1 MGSPLNLSL
10 RKQGLTM
17 RKLILLA
24 LSIGALELLK
34 RSSQRQGLAPSAVLL
49 GAAERG
55 LNWFR
60 GPQKAGKA
68 VQPAKPAQED

>member
-1 MGSPLNLSL
+1 
-10 RKQGLTM
+10 M

-24 LSIGALELLK
+24 LGIGALELLK
-34 RSSQRQGLAPSAVLL
+34 RRSQQQGLAPSAVLWA
-49 GAAERG
+49 AAERG

-68 VQPAKPAQED
+68 VQPAQPAQED

>member
-1 MGSPLNLSL
+1 
-10 RKQGLTM
+10 M

-24 LSIGALELLK
+24 LSIAALELLK

-55 LNWFR
+55 LTWLR

>member
-1 MGSPLNLSL
+1 MGSPLNLYAPPL
-10 RKQGLTM
+10 PKQGLPM

-34 RSSQRQGLAPSAVLL
+34 RRSQQQGLAPSAVLL

-60 GPQKAGKA
+60 GPQKTGKA
-68 VQPAKPAQED
+68 VQPAKED

>member
-1 MGSPLNLSL
+1 
-10 RKQGLTM
+10 M

-34 RSSQRQGLAPSAVLL
+34 RSSQQQGLTPSAVLL

-60 GPQKAGKA
+60 GPKKAGKA
-68 VQPAKPAQED
+68 VQLAACKGRLRDHEQHKEPGK